1 MRNAWHSQRRPRRSA
16 QTSEVFS
23 RIVKHFRIPLIAVVG
38 GADCSPEEAAWAEEV
53 GRLLARRGYGV
64 VCGGRGGVMAAVCKG
79 ANQMGGVTVG
89 LLPGED
95 ASEANPWVQIVI
107 PTGIGE
113 ARNALVARAG
123 ESVIA
128 IGGGYGTLSE
138 IALALKW
145 GKRVAGLGTWEIEG
159 AYRAASPED
168 AVEYIL
174 ER

>member
-1 MRNAWHSQRRPRRSA
+1 M
-16 QTSEVFS
+16 
-23 RIVKHFRIPLIAVVG
+23 KHFRIPLISVIG
-38 GADCSPEEAAWAEEV
+38 GANCSPAEAALAEEV

-89 LLPGED
+89 LLPGD
-95 ASEANPWVQIVI
+95 DDSEANPWVQIAI
-107 PTGIGE
+107 PTGLGE

-123 ESVIA
+123 AGVIA

-145 GKRVAGLGTWEIEG
+145 GRRVAGLQTWQIDG
-159 AYRAASPED
+159 VYLASDPED
-168 AVEYIL
+168 AVRFAL
-174 ER
+174 DER

>member
-1 MRNAWHSQRRPRRSA
+1 M
-16 QTSEVFS
+16 
-23 RIVKHFRIPLIAVVG
+23 KGFRIPLIAVVG
-38 GADCSPEEAAWAEEV
+38 GATCSDQEAAWAQEV
-53 GRLLARRGYGV
+53 GRLLAQRGYGV
-64 VCGGRGGVMAAVCKG
+64 VCGGRGGVMAAACQG

-95 ASEANPWVQIVI
+95 IREANPWVQIAI

-123 ESVIA
+123 QGVIA

-145 GKRVAGLGTWEIEG
+145 GKKVAGLGTWAIEG
-159 AYRAASPED
+159 VYRAASPED
-168 AVEYIL
+168 AVAYVL
-174 ER
+174 GT

>member
-1 MRNAWHSQRRPRRSA
+1 M
-16 QTSEVFS
+16 
-23 RIVKHFRIPLIAVVG
+23 KGFRIPLIAVVG
-38 GADCSPEEAAWAEEV
+38 GATCSDQEAAWAQEV
-53 GRLLARRGYGV
+53 GRLLAQRGYGV
-64 VCGGRGGVMAAVCKG
+64 VCGGRGGVMAAACQG

-95 ASEANPWVQIVI
+95 IREANPWVQIAI

-123 ESVIA
+123 QGVIA

-145 GKRVAGLGTWEIEG
+145 GKKVAGLGTWAIEG
-159 AYRAASPED
+159 VYAAASPQD
-168 AVEYIL
+168 AVAYVL
-174 ER
+174 GT

>member
-1 MRNAWHSQRRPRRSA
+1 M
-16 QTSEVFS
+16 
-23 RIVKHFRIPLIAVVG
+23 KHFRIPLIAVVG
-38 GADCSPEEAAWAEEV
+38 GAQCSPAEAAWAEEV
-53 GRLLARRGYGV
+53 GRLLAQRGYGV

-95 ASEANPWVQIVI
+95 ESEANPWVQIAI

-123 ESVIA
+123 AGVIA

-138 IALALKW
+138 ISLALKW
-145 GKRVAGLGTWEIEG
+145 GKRVAGLGTWDIPG
-159 AYRAASPED
+159 VYRAASPED
-168 AVEYIL
+168 AVAHVL
-174 ER
+174 LRK